1 MDKSLNNSHY
11 IAPSPFRLFD
21 YSAKV
26 RSSFPFKLFVIGK
39 DGTVDNGRVLNL
51 LNGEKLNLNESLC
64 QKYSDRAQTLLDTCK
79 EVLDYN
85 LIANYVTH

>member
-1 MDKSLNNSHY
+1 MAQISYVGEGSFITDDNNM
-11 IAPSPFRLFD
+11 
-21 YSAKV
+21 
-26 RSSFPFKLFVIGK
+26 LFVIGK
-39 DGTVDNGRVLNL
+39 DGTVENGRVLNL